1 MWIIFPR
8 MTLGVIIHVGVY
20 GLAQGQGTRTL
31 SPGALSGCFGTG
43 LTAFHLYNSTFIA
56 YFTFKQTNT
65 WNMWPTSVFLMR
77 LLASSH
83 NFTALKLA

>member
-20 GLAQGQGTRTL
+20 CLAQGQGTRTL

-56 YFTFKQTNT
+56 LSSILYFQANQYVEYVANLCLPYEITC
-65 WNMWPTSVFLMR
+65 
-77 LLASSH
+77 
-83 NFTALKLA
+83 